1 MKARILNLTA
11 VAFVLLLGVA
21 TSQAQHLVASI
32 PFDFQVGARH
42 MAAGRYAVWISTDG
56 SLTIRGLNTTDGAF
70 VLTNSIGSAHPE
82 QEAPRLVFL
91 RLGSAYHLSQ
101 VWNPSLQDGREIPSR
116 ENRQIEASN
125 GGNQETAVAL
135 VHH

>member
-32 PFDFQVGARH
+32 PFDFQVGAQH
-42 MAAGRYAVWISTDG
+42 MAAGQYEVGISGDG
-56 SLTIRGLNTTDGAF
+56 LLTIRGLDTTDGAF
-70 VLTNSIGSAHPE
+70 VLTNSIGSVDPG

-101 VWNPSLQDGREIPSR
+101 VWSPSLQDGREILSK
-116 ENRQIEASN
+116 ENRQIEVGN